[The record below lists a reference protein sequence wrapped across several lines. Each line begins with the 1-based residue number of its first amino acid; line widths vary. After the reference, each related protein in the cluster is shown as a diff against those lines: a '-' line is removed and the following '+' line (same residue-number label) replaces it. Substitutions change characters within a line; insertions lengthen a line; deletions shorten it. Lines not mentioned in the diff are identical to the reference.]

1 MGGLGSA
8 SVVRARRVSDGTGGS
23 RSEGRAPGAGHPE
36 VAAGSS
42 ESMPVSM
49 SGCGAVAPDELEL
62 LALRASDPE
71 VPVEAATE
79 AHVAGCAACAAAV
92 ARHRSAQEILG
103 EVAEL
108 RDAAAFGAA
117 AGPRSGRAAD
127 APEPS
132 GPIPGYRLLG
142 ELHRGGQGVVHRAE
156 QIATRRLCA
165 VKMLLGGRFAGDRQL
180 ERFEREVEVVARMRH
195 PSIVT
200 LYESG
205 RSVDGEPFF
214 AMELVEGERLDEHVR
229 RTGCGARAVAALFR
243 EIAAAVAYAHRRG
256 VIHRDLKPG
265 NVLVDRDGTPRI
277 LDFGLAREERGPDDG
292 ARPSATMAGEFLGTF
307 GYAAPE
313 QLAGDPSQ
321 IDSRCDLYAL
331 GTMLFEC
338 LVGRK
343 PFEGARSIADLV
355 AQKTLGSPPRPGAHA
370 AGIPRDLDVIAMRLL
385 APDPSRRYDTAD
397 ALVEDL
403 ARFLDGRP
411 ILAREDSVLYVV
423 GKTLRRH
430 WLLTG
435 AGAALLA
442 TIVGSSVAL
451 AVAYATADRARIR
464 AERTLSGFRDA
475 VGSVNPETGTGSAQ
489 LSLEAF
495 LELIEENSEEA
506 LADEPAVLA
515 GVLDT
520 IGIVHLGFE
529 DVARAEA
536 SLGAALE
543 LRRDL
548 ARSGESGDA
557 ELAESLHNLGRVRF
571 LDERFAEAEPAYRE
585 AIALRTRALG
595 PRDPATLLSER
606 HLASTLRK
614 LGRLAEA
621 RAIYDSV
628 EARARAIPGYPALEL
643 AAIIN
648 ARAALDS
655 DAGDLDAALAGFGRA
670 LAAIRGELAPD
681 DYRIGRSHYSIA
693 VVAEKLGRVDEARTN
708 AARAVEVLR
717 ARKGAEAR
725 TVQRAEAILR
735 RLDATPPAP

>member
-1 MGGLGSA
+1 MPTGS
-8 SVVRARRVSDGTGGS
+8 T
-23 RSEGRAPGAGHPE
+23 
-36 VAAGSS
+36 
-42 ESMPVSM
+42 
-49 SGCGAVAPDELEL
+49 GCGAVAADELEL
-62 LALRASDPE
+62 LALRATDPE
-71 VPVEAATE
+71 VPVAAATE
-79 AHVAGCAACAAAV
+79 AHVAACEACAQV
-92 ARHRSAQEILG
+92 VTRHRAAQAILG
-103 EVAEL
+103 EAVEL
-108 RDAAAFGAA
+108 ERRAASGPARDSRG
-117 AGPRSGRAAD
+117 GRAGAGAD
-127 APEPS
+127 PS

-156 QIATRRLCA
+156 QLATRRLCA

-200 LYESG
+200 LYEGG
-205 RSVDGEPFF
+205 RSVDDEPFF
-214 AMELVEGERLDEHVR
+214 AMELVDGERLDEHVR
-229 RTGCGARAVAALFR
+229 RTAPGARAIAGLFR

-313 QLAGDPSQ
+313 QLAGDPAQ

-338 LVGRK
+338 IAGRK

-355 AQKTLGSPPRPGAHA
+355 ARKTLGTPPRPGAHA
-370 AGIPRDLDVIAMRLL
+370 AGVPRDLDVIAMRLL
-385 APDPSRRYDTAD
+385 APDPARRYDTAD

-403 ARFLDGRP
+403 SRFLDGRP

-442 TIVGSSVAL
+442 TIVGSGIAL
-451 AVAYATADRARIR
+451 AVAYAGAERARVR
-464 AERTLSGFRDA
+464 AERTLAGFRDA
-475 VGSVNPETGTGSAQ
+475 VGSVNPETGAGSAE
-489 LSLEAF
+489 LSLEEF
-495 LELIEENSEEA
+495 LEFIKKNSEEA
-506 LADEPAVLA
+506 LAAEPAVLA

-520 IGIVHLGFE
+520 IGLVHLGFE

-543 LRRDL
+543 LRRAL
-548 ARSGESGDA
+548 ARTGESDDA
-557 ELAESLHNLGRVRF
+557 ELAESLHNMGRVRF
-571 LDERFAEAEPAYRE
+571 LAERFDEAEPAYRE

-595 PRDPATLLSER
+595 PRDAATLLSER

-628 EARARAIPGYPALEL
+628 EARAHAVAGYPALDL

-655 DAGDLDAALAGFGRA
+655 DAGDLETALAGFERA
-670 LAAIRGELAPD
+670 LAAVRDELTPD

-693 VVAEKLGRVDEARTN
+693 VVAEKLGRVEEAREN
-708 AARAVEVLR
+708 AALAVEILR

-735 RLDATPPAP
+735 RLDAAPSGS